1 MKQEIEKLLQW
12 VIKKNFDLEL
22 DEIKLENP
30 PKKNLWDY
38 AFWCFVLS
46 KDLKKNPAQ
55 IAWEIVSLLE
65 WEELIESATAAWP
78 YINIKVNKNA
88 FTQKFLDYINT
99 GHPQGESLQDKKS
112 IYIDYIGANVWKP
125 LHIGHMCTPN
135 QWQAMINAYRK
146 CGYNVIADA
155 HLWDW
160 GIIFWKLITAFKK

>member
-1 MKQEIEKLLQW
+1 MQIYMNTIWKILFSFEFKAKIHIIDKNKINKHTKMKQEIEKLLQW

-38 AFWCFVLS
+38 AIWCFVLS

-78 YINIKVNKNA
+78 YINIKVN
-88 FTQKFLDYINT
+88 
-99 GHPQGESLQDKKS
+99 S
-112 IYIDYIGANVWKP
+112 I
-125 LHIGHMCTPN
+125 
-135 QWQAMINAYRK
+135 RK
-146 CGYNVIADA
+146 EDRR
-155 HLWDW
+155 
-160 GIIFWKLITAFKK
+160 